1 MRALAVVL
9 AVALSAVACS
19 RGRDGAGNPAR
30 TPAKAAPAAFDWD
43 RPLAALE
50 RGPDELAGALG
61 SFDWTASVEWTVS
74 RDGEEARRVHTVE
87 HHRVRQAATGEFE
100 VRAELDPGLGPG
112 SDSGREIVYTGGMTY
127 AHARYAPYRERPTD
141 RGRDA
146 RRFRDESFLSARAV
160 TRLVGPGLELRAA
173 GEGEALRRRVRRFT
187 LSLAQGAA
195 PAAVAAHPAEPA
207 PDEDTR
213 RRRVFLDGLRA
224 QAASGE
230 LVLDAATG
238 APLRVR
244 LSATFSVAG
253 DPAAHASVEVVA
265 QVKSLGAEVA
275 AIAAPKGALP
285 DDRKPAGVA
294 NALEAAGLKK
304 KGDAQGRAEPDE
316 DD

>member
-1 MRALAVVL
+1 
-9 AVALSAVACS
+9 
-19 RGRDGAGNPAR
+19 
-30 TPAKAAPAAFDWD
+30 
-43 RPLAALE
+43 
-50 RGPDELAGALG
+50 
-61 SFDWTASVEWTVS
+61 
-74 RDGEEARRVHTVE
+74 
-87 HHRVRQAATGEFE
+87 
-100 VRAELDPGLGPG
+100 
-112 SDSGREIVYTGGMTY
+112 MTY

-195 PAAVAAHPAEPA
+195 PAAVAARPAEPA

-285 DDRKPAGVA
+285 DDRKPSGVA